1 MSNETI
7 THIHSYPDA
16 QVESVKV
23 ERNTRGFNWE
33 IKAGSI
39 ERALEMAD
47 QLAAELATR
56 EKGE

>member
-1 MSNETI
+1 MPETI
-7 THIHSYPDA
+7 THIHSYPDTQIEA
-16 QVESVKV
+16 VKI
-23 ERNTRGFNWE
+23 EKNSRGFNFE

-47 QLAAELATR
+47 QLTAELATR